1 MSSRK
6 PQKAVHSTDPGQ
18 SGWWLLAPAC
28 GTVVGAAIP
37 HLGTLGSKRT
47 KETTEERVH
56 GFAHLKSSFRN
67 EPRHMRVWK

>member
-1 MSSRK
+1 MLSRK

-28 GTVVGAAIP
+28 GAVVGAAIP

-47 KETTEERVH
+47 KETTEEQVPRLARLRVH
-56 GFAHLKSSFRN
+56 SATNH
-67 EPRHMRVWK
+67 VT

>member
-47 KETTEERVH
+47 KETTEEQAPRLARLRVH
-56 GFAHLKSSFRN
+56 SATSHDT
-67 EPRHMRVWK
+67 

>member
-1 MSSRK
+1 MPSRRR
-6 PQKAVHSTDPGQ
+6 QKAVRSTDPGQ

-47 KETTEERVH
+47 KDTTEEQAPRLARLRVH
-56 GFAHLKSSFRN
+56 SATSH
-67 EPRHMRVWK
+67 VT